1 MDMCIRNALTFHIIW
16 KTAKKKNYVISYV
29 AVVVGFHFAFALQSR
44 KLNQLFYHNDHIG
57 IRLMGYWSLNTISL
71 RLIVITAMIVG
82 QLTTEAVGGR

>member
-16 KTAKKKNYVISYV
+16 KTAKKKTTSYLMLLLWLV
-29 AVVVGFHFAFALQSR
+29 FFPIALQSR

>member
-1 MDMCIRNALTFHIIW
+1 MENSR
-16 KTAKKKNYVISYV
+16 KKNYVIFYV
-29 AVVVGFHFAFALQSR
+29 AVVVVVFFAFALQSR